1 MVLSIVVKAGGR
13 AIAMNL
19 DNIVSDIV
27 NISSTWKTVFVH
39 GGGDMVTEMCRRLGI
54 EPRFVTSPEG
64 IRSRYTD
71 RDELDVYLMV
81 MAGKLN
87 KMIVSK
93 IIALGKKVIGL
104 SGADGPLLIA
114 ERKKKIVVVDERGR
128 KRVIDGGYTGKV
140 VEVKLDLLEKL
151 LGEYIVVVSPI
162 AIDREG
168 LLLNIDGDQAA
179 YAIASSIKAN
189 TLVLLSDVE
198 GVLLGDKLIK
208 ELRARDIDL
217 IIDKIGPGMNR
228 KLLLAKK
235 AVEEGVNQVVISSG
249 LVANPVSNALKGMGT
264 LITRG

>member
-1 MVLSIVVKAGGR
+1 MSIVVKAGGR

-93 IIALGKKVIGL
+93 IIALGKKAIGL

-162 AIDREG
+162 AIDPEG

-208 ELRARDIDL
+208 ELRAQDIDS

-249 LVANPVSNALKGMGT
+249 LVTNPVSNALKGMGT

>member
-1 MVLSIVVKAGGR
+1 MSIVVKAGGR

-39 GGGDMVTEMCRRLGI
+39 GGGDMVTEMCMRLGI

-64 IRSRYTD
+64 IRSRYTN

-93 IIALGKKVIGL
+93 IIALGKKAIGL

-128 KRVIDGGYTGKV
+128 KRVIDGGYTGRV
-140 VEVKLDLLEKL
+140 VEVKLDLLERL

-179 YAIASSIKAN
+179 YAIASSIKAD

-208 ELRARDIDL
+208 ELRAQDIDL

>member
-1 MVLSIVVKAGGR
+1 MSIVVKAGGR

-93 IIALGKKVIGL
+93 IIALGKKAIGL

-151 LGEYIVVVSPI
+151 LGEFIVVVSPI

-208 ELRARDIDL
+208 ELRAQDIDS

-249 LVANPVSNALKGMGT
+249 LVTNPVSNALKGMGT